1 MLNFRTFVRRGSG
14 ASAAAVCEPAIASGM
29 TIARTLM
36 LALITS
42 FAVAGMAV
50 PVLAGSADIQLL
62 GDGLHRTRS
71 AYSVDE
77 TASRIRA
84 DIEAK
89 GIMFFTTID
98 QAKLAKGANIELK
111 PSQLLIFGNPP
122 LGVLF
127 LTSNR
132 ESGMDWPVR
141 MLVQQDESGAVWAIY
156 QDWDWV
162 ATRYGIFDRKAEFA
176 KATEVVTSI
185 VSSIA
190 DCKIIS
196 DCTE

>member
-1 MLNFRTFVRRGSG
+1 MLNSRKFDRARSG
-14 ASAAAVCEPAIASGM
+14 LLAGAFSVPAIVRVTLLAVMASLG
-29 TIARTLM
+29 
-36 LALITS
+36 
-42 FAVAGMAV
+42 AVATSIPAQAESPG
-50 PVLAGSADIQLL
+50 IQLE

-77 TASRIRA
+77 TARRIRA
-84 DIEAK
+84 DIEQK
-89 GIMFFTTID
+89 GIMFFATID
-98 QAKLAKGANIELK
+98 QAQLAKGAKIDLK

-127 LTSNR
+127 LTSNP

-162 ATRYGIFDRKAEFA
+162 AQRYGITDRKAEFA

-185 VSSIA
+185 VTSVADCKNIA
-190 DCKIIS
+190 DC
-196 DCTE
+196 TQ

>member
-1 MLNFRTFVRRGSG
+1 MLNFRTFVRRGFG
-14 ASAAAVCEPAIASGM
+14 ASAAAVSGPAIASGM
-29 TIARTLM
+29 TIARTLL
-36 LALITS
+36 LALMTS

-50 PVLAGSADIQLL
+50 PVQAGSADIQLL

-141 MLVQQDESGAVWAIY
+141 MLVQQDDSGTVWAIY

-162 ATRYGIFDRKAEFA
+162 ATRYGISDRKAEFA
-176 KATEVVTSI
+176 KATEVVASI

-190 DCKIIS
+190 DCKVIS